1 MSENSL
7 QNQKNEVSF
16 VLSEKAKAIIEK
28 FEARLREGNYTAEE
42 KNGIRAELV
51 WLLLGQKFPKIV
63 KKVEDIELLSKS
75 HLQNAKV
82 VLEQFRKEEPL
93 LSLGLI
99 LLRPVV
105 PIQHYGILEKEQI
118 KLLYDEIP
126 AVVDYYCYVI
136 VNYDAAYSVFK
147 DKYFEFCMRLY
158 GYTNNVKLLHNKD
171 TSYPLWWVFFNMDS
185 NYTPYDKRNRYVPDE
200 QFDLV
205 ILSEDKD
212 VASKSTFFLNGN
224 TFQMKDFINNHLSDN
239 GTLFY
244 KAPDF
249 CINKAAWLPFR
260 KWVIENKFL
269 HGVIQ
274 LPRNKE
280 GGQILVIKKQK
291 TDSIFFVDAIKDF
304 WEDNTLNA
312 EKLLEVI
319 HKKNPEYYKE
329 NALKDF
335 VCQNNNYDTSVSRQ
349 FVAITDEGTSV
360 VTLGDLIDLHDSKVE
375 EDFKCF
381 FIDITHY
388 SGSWNP
394 QNYFGNSETL
404 WPSLMPIAKRLTEDK
419 FFLFRLADY
428 GEGAEAY
435 CTYIEKDNKECNFID
450 NSRGIDFEEVHNDDF
465 EPILGTYFNSFVFSI
480 KENPIVPIEP
490 DYLVKALISEATMSQ
505 INCYEI
511 DSDMQI
517 SEEDFLSIEIAIPS
531 LRNQRSMIDLDRQN
545 TKKDSMAVLSGQE
558 IRDVIKVLWVG
569 YNDKT
574 KKKANPS
581 LFEITITARQCW
593 KDAEQL
599 LENRDSFS
607 QWSAIVFGPQF
618 KMDSTSPSISPNVV
632 KFSNKLTRL
641 FTTNNTTIPWYV
653 VTEGKDDTLALYSE
667 SFERESDWGTFMYN
681 LDSKEQMLSLFE
693 TIKKVNPFKN
703 SRNRIKYQY
712 SKVYEAIKEYFEP
725 ESEPIMTDILSAL
738 HYPEENKDFQ
748 PVLYYNRLRQMVEY
762 LFRAAN
768 RIGLL
773 PDCFIED
780 GKVNLTGSSLYLA
793 GKTFIPSKKVDF
805 QSIRYGNE
813 GDTVFPHIIS
823 SAVRNLLE
831 MTHAHSHTTEFNK
844 EDEDELL
851 AYYLETQSAELLFGY
866 ALQLCEVIV
875 WFGKYAKNHSNR
887 ELNLAKCKRI
897 ELQNVEILFPEYE
910 GKTLLL
916 EQDEKGNLHA
926 GSCLV
931 HKKHQKKVG
940 RMVVLGN
947 IVKNTVKET
956 KNLYLYFANT
966 VKLYERY
973 NTDQQDDD

>member
-1 MSENSL
+1 MAENSL
-7 QNQKNEVSF
+7 QNKKNEVSF
-16 VLSEKAKAIIEK
+16 VLSDNAKAIIEQ
-28 FEARLREGNYTAEE
+28 FEEKLREGNYTVDE

-51 WLLLGQKFPKIV
+51 WQLLGQKFPKIV

-75 HLQNAKV
+75 HLQNAKD
-82 VLEQFRKEEPL
+82 VLEQFRKDEPL

-118 KLLYDEIP
+118 EPLYDEIP

-136 VNYDAAYSVFK
+136 VNYDVAYSVFK
-147 DKYFEFCMRLY
+147 DKYFGLCMRLY
-158 GYTNNVKLLHNKD
+158 GHTNNVKLLHNKD
-171 TSYPLWWVFFNMDS
+171 TSYPLWWVLFYMDS

-212 VASKSTFFLNGN
+212 SASKSTFFLNGN
-224 TFQMKDFINNHLSDN
+224 TFQMKDFISNHLSDN

-274 LPRNKE
+274 LPRTKE

-291 TDSIFFVDAIKDF
+291 TDSVFFVDAIKDF
-304 WEDNTLNA
+304 WEDDTLNT

-319 HKKNPEYYKE
+319 HEKNPGYYKE
-329 NALKDF
+329 STLKDF
-335 VCQNNNYDTSVSRQ
+335 VCQNNNYETSVSRQ
-349 FVAITDEGTSV
+349 FVPITDEGTSV
-360 VTLGDLIDLHDSKVE
+360 VVLGDLIDLHDSKIE

-394 QNYFGNSETL
+394 QNYYGNSETL

-419 FFLFRLADY
+419 VFLFRLADY

-480 KENPIVPIEP
+480 KEHPIVPIEP
-490 DYLVKALISEATMSQ
+490 EYLVKALISEATMSQ

-511 DSDMQI
+511 DSNMQI
-517 SEEDFLSIEIAIPS
+517 SEEDFLSIEIAVPS
-531 LRNQRSMIDLDRQN
+531 LRNQRSMIDLDSQN
-545 TKKDSMAVLSGQE
+545 TKKDSVTVLSGQE

-574 KKKANPS
+574 KKKANPA

-599 LENRDSFS
+599 LENRDGFS

-618 KMDSTSPSISPNVV
+618 KTDSTSPSDSRNILKISNI
-632 KFSNKLTRL
+632 LTRL
-641 FTTNNTTIPWYV
+641 FAANNTTIPWYV
-653 VTEGKDDTLALYSE
+653 VTEGKDDTLAFFSE
-667 SFERESDWGTFMYN
+667 SFERESDWGAFMYN

-703 SRNRIKYQY
+703 SRNRIKHQY
-712 SKVYEAIKEYFEP
+712 SKVYDVIRDYFEP
-725 ESEPIMTDILSAL
+725 ESETIMTDILSAL
-738 HYPEENKDFQ
+738 HYPEENKEFQ

-768 RIGLL
+768 KIGLL
-773 PDCFIED
+773 PDVFFDKKSRKIL
-780 GKVNLTGSSLYLA
+780 NIQQSSLYLA
-793 GKTFIPSKKVDF
+793 GYDTDDFNVRFGERGDFI
-805 QSIRYGNE
+805 
-813 GDTVFPHIIS
+813 FPFII
-823 SAVRNLLE
+823 ANTIKHLLNV
-831 MTHAHSHTTEFNK
+831 TNAHSHTTEINQD
-844 EDEDELL
+844 DESELS
-851 AYYLETQSAELLFGY
+851 AYYSETRSSNLLFGY
-866 ALQLCEVIV
+866 TLHLCEVIL
-875 WFGKYAKNHSNR
+875 WFGNYAKNHSDK
-887 ELNLAKCKRI
+887 EANLAKCKPI
-897 ELQNVEILFPEYE
+897 ELKNTDDTPVQFPDYE
-910 GKTLLL
+910 GKSKLL
-916 EQDEKGNLHA
+916 EIDSKGNLHA
-926 GSCLV
+926 GLCLI
-931 HKKHQKKVG
+931 HKKHQEKIGK
-940 RMVVLGN
+940 MVILGN
-947 IVKNTVKET
+947 VVKNTVKET
-956 KNLYLYFANT
+956 KNLYLYFANI
-966 VKLYERY
+966 VKLDERY
-973 NTDQQDDD
+973 NTENQ